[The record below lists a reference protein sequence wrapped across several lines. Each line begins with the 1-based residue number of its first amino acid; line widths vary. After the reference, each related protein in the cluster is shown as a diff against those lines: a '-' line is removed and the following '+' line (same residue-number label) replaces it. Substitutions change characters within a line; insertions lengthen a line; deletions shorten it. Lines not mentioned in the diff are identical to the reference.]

1 MGNRSDQHGWWESPT
16 RPTGTTTTAGG
27 CGPHDRPE
35 RSSRPTR
42 VAIMGDRN
50 GHHGRP
56 ERSSWPTGTVIMAD
70 RNGHHGRPE
79 RSSWPTGTVIMAD
92 RNGHH
97 GRPERS
103 SWPTGTVIMAD
114 RNGHHGRPERSSWA
128 TGVVIMG
135 DGSGHRAGVG
145 AAGRR
150 GRARVA
156 WPRRSWVRRARGE
169 RLLPL
174 GSSRYCW
181 DIGGAPVA
189 AGGGYG
195 EAETS
200 TRDGHP
206 WGQVLTDGGIAA
218 VIPLLVATRETCSP
232 VKRPACYPSLVRPP
246 GCGSGARRWDGLVA
260 VSARRYATPAAG
272 WPEGCFRPGFSDS
285 EDRCQ

>member
-1 MGNRSDQHGWWESPT
+1 MGACATLRNAHHSRRMRSP
-16 RPTGTTTTAGG
+16 RPTGAANTAGESAQ
-27 CGPHDRPE
+27 PDPPE
-35 RSSRPTR
+35 RPARLTGAANTAAGAPNPTH
-42 VAIMGDRN
+42 RN
-50 GHHGRP
+50 GHHARPERPTRPAGVLITADP
-56 ERSSWPTGTVIMAD
+56 ERSSWPTGA
-70 RNGHHGRPE
+70 
-79 RSSWPTGTVIMAD
+79 
-92 RNGHH
+92 
-97 GRPERS
+97 
-103 SWPTGTVIMAD
+103 
-114 RNGHHGRPERSSWA
+114 
-128 TGVVIMG
+128 VIMG
-135 DGSGHRAGVG
+135 DRSGHL
-145 AAGRR
+145 R
-150 GRARVA
+150 GREWSSCGGGASRA
-156 WPRRSWVRRARGE
+156 PGPASGGLPRRSWVRRARGE

-174 GSSRYCW
+174 GSSRDCW

-218 VIPLLVATRETCSP
+218 VIPLLVATRETYSP
-232 VKRPACYPSLVRPP
+232 VKRPACCPSLVRPP